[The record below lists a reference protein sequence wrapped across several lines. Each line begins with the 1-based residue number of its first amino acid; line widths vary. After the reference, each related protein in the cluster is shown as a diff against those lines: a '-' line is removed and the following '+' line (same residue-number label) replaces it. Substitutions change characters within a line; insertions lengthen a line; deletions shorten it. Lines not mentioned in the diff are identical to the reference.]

1 MNRRKVVKGILLG
14 AGSAALL
21 KSRPS
26 PAADM
31 GHLNVKDPAAVAQG
45 YTEDA
50 GRVDP
55 KQYPT
60 FVKGSSCEN
69 CLLLQG
75 TAGAAYRPCELFP
88 GKLVAIKGWCKG
100 WAAEM

>member
-1 MNRRKVVKGILLG
+1 MNRRNVVKGLLLG
-14 AGSAALL
+14 AGGAALL
-21 KSRPS
+21 PSRS
-26 PAADM
+26 SAAA
-31 GHLNVKDPAAVAQG
+31 GAAHLDVKDPSAVSQG

-50 GRVDP
+50 GRVNA

-60 FVKGSSCEN
+60 FVKGSNCEN

-88 GKLVAIKGWCKG
+88 GKLVAVKGWCKG
-100 WAAEM
+100 WTAEI